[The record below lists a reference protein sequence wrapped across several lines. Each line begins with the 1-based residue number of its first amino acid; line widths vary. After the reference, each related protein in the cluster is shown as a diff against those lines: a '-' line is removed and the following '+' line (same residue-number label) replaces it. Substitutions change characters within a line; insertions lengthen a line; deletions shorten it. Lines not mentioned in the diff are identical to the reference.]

1 MVERKTFQIHLDA
14 RIIDDFDRTLDEH
27 EHISEQ
33 LSFVGEAFAK
43 KCYKGV
49 PAWDCICACVSRIRD
64 TVTYLND
71 QELGSMRYGSAFDF
85 INFISNA
92 AVMLD
97 CIDMLAKIT
106 GVDLSEED
114 ARAEAFHQLGKNG
127 KGSDRK
133 YFEFLRALCAV
144 HPMETSRFKG
154 MYQEAD
160 IVTCPHLTWVR
171 GTPMELTWDCDL
183 HANAFVNDASSWG
196 EDICIHM
203 NQVFSYIGYRYGL
216 LGRIGAALERF
227 QEDKIREFR
236 SGPVPERGE
245 SESELEYIERLK
257 IAETE
262 RFGANNDFVYEFAK
276 KAISFV
282 PSNPANRD
290 ASKRYANA
298 WRFALELQR
307 NVLQDMSRKGKS
319 HAGIDGDETDWVLF
333 ENLEHI
339 HCNCEELAGFGY
351 QLEKIGYLDGSSSPR
366 DAAWG
371 RMKLGE
377 LESVFRG
384 YVTMDLSHDSD
395 EELYML
401 SCIALYEI
409 ALRHDCEVSR
419 AIPHNKAY
427 RVDS

>member
-1 MVERKTFQIHLDA
+1 MGERKTFQIHLDP
-14 RIIDDFDRTLDEH
+14 RVIGDFDSALDAH

-43 KCYKGV
+43 KRYRNV

-97 CIDMLAKIT
+97 CVDMLAKIT

-114 ARAEAFHQLGKNG
+114 ARTEDFHQLGNNG
-127 KGSDRK
+127 KGSDKK

-144 HPMETSRFKG
+144 HPMKTSHFKG

-160 IVTCPHLTWVR
+160 IVTCPHVTWVR
-171 GTPMELTWDCDL
+171 GTPMEFAWDCDL

-196 EDICIHM
+196 EDVCIYM
-203 NQVFSYIGYRYGL
+203 DQLFSYIEYRYGL
-216 LGRIGAALERF
+216 LGKICVALERF

-236 SGPVPERGE
+236 STPVPERGE

-257 IAETE
+257 ITEAE
-262 RFGANNDFVYEFAK
+262 RFGTNNDFLYEFAK
-276 KAISFV
+276 KAVTFE
-282 PSNPANRD
+282 PSNPVNLSA
-290 ASKRYANA
+290 AIRYANA
-298 WRFALELQR
+298 WRFALGLQR
-307 NVLQDMSRKGKS
+307 NVLQDMDRKGMM
-319 HAGIDGDETDWVLF
+319 HAGIDGDETDWILF
-333 ENLEHI
+333 EHLEHI
-339 HCNCEELAGFGY
+339 HCNCEELEGFDY
-351 QLEKIGYLDGSSSPR
+351 QLEKIGYLSGCSGPC

-371 RMKLGE
+371 RLKLGE
-377 LESVFRG
+377 LEPIRRS
-384 YVTMDLSHDSD
+384 YVTMDLSKDSD

-401 SCIALYEI
+401 SRIALYEI
-409 ALRHDCEVSR
+409 ALRHDCEISR
-419 AIPHNKAY
+419 AIPHSKAY
-427 RVDS
+427 RTDT